1 MLTPERHDYHSF
13 FHSKVRIYYG
23 LEGLGLEFRQWQE
36 VFFPSPKPSR
46 PALEPTMPAI
56 RWLPGLFPG
65 RLRISGVTPQFPPL
79 WLHGV
84 DRDGFTYLPP
94 FHRVVSVRTASD
106 NRVIGE

>member
-1 MLTPERHDYHSF
+1 
-13 FHSKVRIYYG
+13 
-23 LEGLGLEFRQWQE
+23 
-36 VFFPSPKPSR
+36 
-46 PALEPTMPAI
+46 MPAI